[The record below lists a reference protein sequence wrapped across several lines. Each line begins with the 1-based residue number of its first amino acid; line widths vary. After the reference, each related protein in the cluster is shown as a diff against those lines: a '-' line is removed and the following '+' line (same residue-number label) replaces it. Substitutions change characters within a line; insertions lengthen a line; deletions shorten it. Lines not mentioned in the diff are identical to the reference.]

1 MADAV
6 YQALDRMV
14 PALEDLQIRG
24 IFNKV
29 SSGVKLC
36 ADVLVARTRA

>member
-29 SSGVKLC
+29 SRSCKAMCYVPESY
-36 ADVLVARTRA
+36 

>member
-14 PALEDLQIRG
+14 PALEDFVVRG
-24 IFNKV
+24 IFSQV
-29 SSGVKLC
+29 
-36 ADVLVARTRA
+36 R